1 MSTPTQRHTSSR
13 KKIRR
18 GAIKLKE
25 NKLNICPKCKKPIK
39 PHKTCNNCGTY
50 KGRMVFKVRVPKKF
64 RKKKEKE
71 DKAKSQEDKKTK
83 K

>member
-18 GAIKLKE
+18 GAIKLSRT
-25 NKLNICPKCKKPIK
+25 KLNLCPKCKKPVR
-39 PHKTCNNCGTY
+39 PHRACSNCGTY
-50 KGRMVFKVRVPKKF
+50 KGREVFKVHVPKKF

-71 DKAKSQEDKKTK
+71 EKGKK
-83 K
+83 

>member
-1 MSTPTQRHTSSR
+1 MSTPTQRHTKSR

-18 GAIKLKE
+18 GAIKLIKSS
-25 NKLNICPKCKKPIK
+25 LGICPKCKKPVR
-39 PHKTCNNCGTY
+39 PHRACENCGTY
-50 KGRMVFKVRVPKKF
+50 KERLIFKVRVPKKF

-71 DKAKSQEDKKTK
+71 EKKEAKKTK